1 MRLRGLSSLSASDS
15 SSSPMPGVAERR
27 PSSALRGSDGG
38 RPPRRCDPKDDF
50 RSTDGGM
57 ALAAA
62 DGAFGDGTSAA
73 GAASRR
79 TTGSDSEGPGGG
91 VGEAAAAL
99 FVSGW
104 NLTPAGGTA
113 EDGGAELRHRRAE
126 VGRDEDDGLRRAA
139 IEEHASSFD
148 EQPSSSVAGRLPLP
162 PAPRS
167 LSTGDGRLEKT
178 STMEP
183 VVEAREE
190 TEEEEEDIRRSR
202 RRSAAR
208 REGRLPLEERP
219 GRVSAGGPA
228 RRRCGRPTAAAPG
241 DDLTDI
247 DADPTD
253 LPDDDL
259 ADELSSSV
267 WQQSESLSS
276 ELSRPPRLRR
286 PAAAAAVVVEDG
298 ARRARDL
305 PGPAARRGPPSIPTA
320 GDDGSSSPPPRSVP
334 PAGGRRS
341 SLPAAAAAVEA
352 TPTPTFPRKAA
363 ASHRGQLCSSVFHS
377 PVWRLRLRSCIT
389 VWDGHAP
396 PGVRGA
402 AVFVD
407 VVDDDKDAIGITVLV
422 SVSFPSIVPLVY
434 GKLWAAA
441 RLSTDFLPDAT
452 VYY

>member
-1 MRLRGLSSLSASDS
+1 
-15 SSSPMPGVAERR
+15 MPGVGERR

-38 RPPRRCDPKDDF
+38 RASRRCDPKDDF

-62 DGAFGDGTSAA
+62 DGAFGDGTSA

-79 TTGSDSEGPGGG
+79 TTGSDSEGPGGV
-91 VGEAAAAL
+91 VGEATAAL

-104 NLTPAGGTA
+104 NLTPGGTA

-148 EQPSSSVAGRLPLP
+148 EQPSASSSVAGRLPLP
-162 PAPRS
+162 PPRS
-167 LSTGDGRLEKT
+167 LDS
-178 STMEP
+178 
-183 VVEAREE
+183 
-190 TEEEEEDIRRSR
+190 TEEKEEEDIRRSR
-202 RRSAAR
+202 RAAAR
-208 REGRLPLEERP
+208 RVGRLPLEERP

-228 RRRCGRPTAAAPG
+228 RRRFGRPTATTTPG

-247 DADPTD
+247 DIDPTD

-259 ADELSSSV
+259 AELLSSSV

-276 ELSRPPRLRR
+276 ELSRPPRLRSL
-286 PAAAAAVVVEDG
+286 AAEAAAVEDR
-298 ARRARDL
+298 ARRACDL
-305 PGPAARRGPPSIPTA
+305 PGPAAPRRPPSMIPTT

-341 SLPAAAAAVEA
+341 SLPAAAA

-363 ASHRGQLCSSVFHS
+363 ASHRGQLRSSVFHS

-389 VWDGHAP
+389 GWDGHAP
-396 PGVRGA
+396 SGVRGA
-402 AVFVD
+402 VVD
-407 VVDDDKDAIGITVLV
+407 VVDDDKDAIGIIVRV
-422 SVSFPSIVPLVY
+422 SVSFASIVSL
-434 GKLWAAA
+434 
-441 RLSTDFLPDAT
+441 
-452 VYY
+452 

>member
-1 MRLRGLSSLSASDS
+1 
-15 SSSPMPGVAERR
+15 MPGVGERR

-38 RPPRRCDPKDDF
+38 RPPRRCDPKDDL

-62 DGAFGDGTSAA
+62 GGAFGGGTSAA

-91 VGEAAAAL
+91 GVGEATAAL

-104 NLTPAGGTA
+104 NLTPAAGGTA
-113 EDGGAELRHRRAE
+113 EDGGAELRHRRRAE

-167 LSTGDGRLEKT
+167 PSAGDGRLEKT

-190 TEEEEEDIRRSR
+190 TEEEEEEEDIRRSR

-208 REGRLPLEERP
+208 REGRLPLEDRP

-241 DDLTDI
+241 DDLTDT

-259 ADELSSSV
+259 AEELSSSV

-305 PGPAARRGPPSIPTA
+305 PGPAARRGPPSIPTT

-396 PGVRGA
+396 SGVRRA

-407 VVDDDKDAIGITVLV
+407 VLDDDKDAIGIIVLV
-422 SVSFPSIVPLVY
+422 SVSCSSIVPLV
-434 GKLWAAA
+434 W
-441 RLSTDFLPDAT
+441 
-452 VYY
+452 